1 MKIDKFDFSNKR
13 ALIRVD
19 FNVPIDKTSNEVTDD
34 TRIRMAIPTLK
45 KVLNGGGS
53 IVLMSHMGRPKN
65 CPEDQFSLRKI
76 VASIESQLDYP
87 VKFVDDCISNEAFE
101 VTSNLKNG
109 DVVLLENL
117 RFYPGE
123 KKGDKDFAQK
133 LSKHG
138 DVYVNDAFGTA
149 HRAHASTAVIAD
161 YFPENKMFGYLIE
174 NEIKSVDQVLKS
186 DKKPLTAIV
195 GGAKVSSKITI
206 ISRLMD
212 NVDHLIIGGGMAYT
226 FVKAMGG
233 MIGNS
238 LVENDHIE
246 NALEIIAL
254 AKDKN
259 VELHLP
265 VDSVIADKFS
275 NDANVDTVKINDIPE
290 GWMGLDIAEQSIEKF
305 KEIVSNSKL
314 ILWNGP
320 MGVFEMDAFQ
330 KGTLAIANA
339 VADATDKGAFSLIG
353 GGDSVAAVNKYSL
366 SNRVSHVSTGGGAML
381 EYLEGKVLPGI
392 QAILN

>member
-1 MKIDKFDFSNKR
+1 
-13 ALIRVD
+13 
-19 FNVPIDKTSNEVTDD
+19 
-34 TRIRMAIPTLK
+34 
-45 KVLNGGGS
+45 
-53 IVLMSHMGRPKN
+53 
-65 CPEDQFSLRKI
+65 
-76 VASIESQLDYP
+76 
-87 VKFVDDCISNEAFE
+87 
-101 VTSNLKNG
+101 
-109 DVVLLENL
+109 
-117 RFYPGE
+117 
-123 KKGDKDFAQK
+123 
-133 LSKHG
+133 
-138 DVYVNDAFGTA
+138 
-149 HRAHASTAVIAD
+149 
-161 YFPENKMFGYLIE
+161 
-174 NEIKSVDQVLKS
+174 
-186 DKKPLTAIV
+186 
-195 GGAKVSSKITI
+195 
-206 ISRLMD
+206 
-212 NVDHLIIGGGMAYT
+212 
-226 FVKAMGG
+226 

-246 NALEIIAL
+246 NALEIISL

-320 MGVFEMDAFQ
+320 MGVFEINAFQ